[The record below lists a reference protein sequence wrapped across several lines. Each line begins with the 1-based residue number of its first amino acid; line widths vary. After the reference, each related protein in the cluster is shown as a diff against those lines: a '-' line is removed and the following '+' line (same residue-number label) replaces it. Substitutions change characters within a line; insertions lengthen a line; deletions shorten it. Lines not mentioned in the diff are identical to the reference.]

1 MNRIYICIDLK
12 SFYASVECRERGLEP
27 LNTNLVVA
35 DNSRTEKTICLAVSP
50 SLKSYGVSGRPRL
63 FEVVQKVKE
72 VNLERK
78 KKIKNSKFV
87 GKSYLDDELKSNPK
101 LELDYIVAP
110 PRMAHYIEYSQN
122 IYNVY
127 LKYLAPEDIYVY
139 SIDEVFCDVTNYLK
153 YNKMSARE
161 LATKMIKDVYETT
174 GITATCGIGTNM
186 FLCKIAMDIVAKKT
200 EPNEF
205 GVRIAGLDEMTYRK
219 KLWDHKPLT
228 DFWRVG
234 HGYAKKLEEHGMF
247 TMGDI
252 ARCSIDNENLLYKL
266 FGINA
271 EVLIDHAWGFEPT
284 TIEDIKSFKPS
295 SNSLSSGQV
304 LHCPYKFNEAKL
316 VAKEMADLL
325 ALDLVEKNLVTKQ
338 LTLTIGYDIDNLT
351 NSKIRELYDGPV
363 IKDHYGRDIPKHS
376 HGTINLDYQTSSSK
390 VLVEAID
397 KLFNKI
403 ANKNL
408 LVRRINISVNNVIPR
423 EKISEV
429 KIIKQFDLFS
439 DSDDLEKEQQNNIK
453 NEIDENKI
461 QNAVVNI
468 KKKYGKNAILIG
480 MNLLEGA
487 TARDKNT
494 QIGGHHE

>member
-1 MNRIYICIDLK
+1 MNKIYICIDLK

-153 YNKMSARE
+153 YNKTSARE

-186 FLCKIAMDIVAKKT
+186 FLCKIAMDIVAKKA

-234 HGYAKKLEEHGMF
+234 RGYAKKLEEHGMF

-252 ARCSIDNENLLYKL
+252 ARCSIENEDLLYKL

-284 TIEDIKSFKPS
+284 TIEDIKAFKPS

-363 IKDHYGRDIPKHS
+363 VKDHYGRDIPKHS

-403 ANKNL
+403 GNKDL

-423 EKISEV
+423 EKISKV

-453 NEIDENKI
+453 NEINENKI
-461 QNAVVNI
+461 QNAVLNI
-468 KKKYGKNAILIG
+468 KKKYGKNAILKG

-487 TARDKNT
+487 TARDRNT

>member
-1 MNRIYICIDLK
+1 MNKIYICIDLK

-153 YNKMSARE
+153 YNKTSARE

-186 FLCKIAMDIVAKKT
+186 FLCKIAMDIVAKKA

-234 HGYAKKLEEHGMF
+234 QGYAKKLEEHGMF

-252 ARCSIDNENLLYKL
+252 ARCSVDNEDLLYKL

-284 TIEDIKSFKPS
+284 TIEDIKAFKPS

-351 NSKIRELYDGPV
+351 NLKIRKLYDGPV
-363 IKDHYGRDIPKHS
+363 VKDHYGRDIPKHS

-390 VLVEAID
+390 VIVEAIE
-397 KLFNKI
+397 KLFDKIGNKD
-403 ANKNL
+403 L

-461 QNAVVNI
+461 QNAVLNI
-468 KKKYGKNAILIG
+468 KKKYGKNAILKG

-487 TARDKNT
+487 TARDRNT